1 MKRLLQL
8 TALLAIALS
17 LNSCGL
23 PAALGRTAGN
33 LADGVGDVAS
43 QVMTTGF

>member
-1 MKRLLQL
+1 MNRILQL
-8 TALLAIALS
+8 TALLVIALS

-33 LADGVGDVAS
+33 VVNGAGNMANS
-43 QVMTTGF
+43 VMTTGL